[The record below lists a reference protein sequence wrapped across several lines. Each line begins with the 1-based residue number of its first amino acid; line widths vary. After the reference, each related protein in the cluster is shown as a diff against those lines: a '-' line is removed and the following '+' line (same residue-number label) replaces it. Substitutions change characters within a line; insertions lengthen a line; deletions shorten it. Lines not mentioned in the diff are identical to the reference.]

1 MKTLITGTILATL
14 ALSACATSTAGA
26 RSCDAGP
33 AQQFVGQKAGGEA
46 ALDIRRA
53 SGARVIRWAPPRTAM
68 TMEFMEGRVTIAY
81 DDDMNITTVTCG

>member
-1 MKTLITGTILATL
+1 MAGAIVVTL
-14 ALSACATSTAGA
+14 ALSACATSTAA
-26 RSCDAGP
+26 TRSCDAEP
-33 AQQFVGQKAGGEA
+33 AQQFVGRKAGAEA